1 MFPSDY
7 LKQSR
12 RFSNYLKTE
21 QKSKKKMEKKES
33 KILYPDGIFLYNNL
47 TNL

>member
-12 RFSNYLKTE
+12 GFYNYLKTE
-21 QKSKKKMEKKES
+21 QKSKKKNGEKRK
-33 KILYPDGIFLYNNL
+33 
-47 TNL
+47 